1 MARGGCVVRKLRAP
15 AAVGM
20 GFGPTRRRNVRRGVG
35 GSRGWL
41 VGAGRPSF
49 AYGHLRRR
57 EHRGWV

>member
-49 AYGHLRRR
+49 AYGHLR
-57 EHRGWV
+57 